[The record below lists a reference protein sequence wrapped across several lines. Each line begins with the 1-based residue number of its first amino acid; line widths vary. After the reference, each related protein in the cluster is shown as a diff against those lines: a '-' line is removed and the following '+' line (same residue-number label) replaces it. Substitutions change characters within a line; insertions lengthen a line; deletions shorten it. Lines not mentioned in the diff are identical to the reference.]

1 LFFIVTLVSSRYF
14 IIGFKKLYGFEYR
27 SLVETVSLTLKA
39 PFPAYDGF
47 IDVQAFNELIGIA
60 VDNYHVINMFY
71 FYYMIREWGS
81 AFYRFS
87 IPISMIIATVLFSA
101 VLEVISVE
109 KNIQFVA
116 LIGRRGYYRVIV
128 TTAILLSVVYS
139 ALISIPLLVYGC
151 QWCPRLWH
159 VEGVISILLLLLF
172 LILHLLEACTYT
184 IARWSS
190 MAGLIVGV
198 ILSLIFISP
207 YTLSRL
213 SRCNKGVFGLE
224 PPGFE
229 STLL

>member
-1 LFFIVTLVSSRYF
+1 LFFIVTLVSSRHF
-14 IIGFKKLYGFEYR
+14 IIGFKKRYGFEYR

-47 IDVQAFNELIGIA
+47 IDVQAFNELIGID

-81 AFYRFS
+81 ALYRFS
-87 IPISMIIATVLFSA
+87 IPISMIIATVFSSA

-116 LIGRRGYYRVIV
+116 LIGCRGYYRVIV

-159 VEGVISILLLLLF
+159 VEGVISILLF

-213 SRCNKGVFGLE
+213 SRCNKGVLG
-224 PPGFE
+224 
-229 STLL
+229 